1 MVLALASVVLL
12 ILNRAVLHGPEAIG
26 PELVIVPGFAT
37 VGAVVAARHRGR
49 GIGWWFLALALC
61 AAVREGVSQYA
72 VRALITAPGSLVA
85 GVWMAWLSNATWV
98 VPFALVGFVL
108 LLFPDG
114 WLPSPRWRPVAW
126 ALAVCTGLLTL
137 AGAVDPHPVDLSGVG
152 AVSNPLGIERLR
164 SATPILGLVFF
175 VDMAALLA
183 SAAAPVL
190 RFRRATC
197 DERQQL
203 AWVGY
208 GHLAGNRAGPPHH
221 PHRRGPRLR
230 RRPAHRLSVVRRP
243 RQGAALPIRARARL
257 HQLGLP
263 ARRGRARPG
272 WHGGAA
278 GAAEEHRHPLRS
290 RRGPGVRQPSRQRR
304 ASTSTMARRLCRR
317 LCRGRR
323 GAHRSVVVPLRAF
336 QHWDDARHAWRTEP
350 GTFHLHVGPSS
361 GDLPCTPPSRSPAA
375 DARRSPTQLCA
386 GQRPAASH
394 AEGTRTGNAVSHP
407 DDRPTRGSS
416 AGRTTRS

>member
-12 ILNRAVLHGPEAIG
+12 VLNRAVLHGPEAIG
-26 PELVIVPGFAT
+26 PELVIVPGFAM
-37 VGAVVAARHRGR
+37 VGAVVAARRRGM

-61 AAVREGVSQYA
+61 VAVREGASQYA
-72 VRALITAPGSLVA
+72 VRALITAPGSLAA

-137 AGAVDPHPVDLSGVG
+137 AGAVDPHPVDLSASAPSPIRSGSRG
-152 AVSNPLGIERLR
+152 YGRRRQSWGWCSWSTWPPWWHRRRLR
-164 SATPILGLVFF
+164 SCAFVERPVTSASSSPGLGAVTWPAT
-175 VDMAALLA
+175 
-183 SAAAPVL
+183 
-190 RFRRATC
+190 
-197 DERQQL
+197 EQ
-203 AWVGY
+203 
-208 GHLAGNRAGPPHH
+208 
-221 PHRRGPRLR
+221 
-230 RRPAHRLSVVRRP
+230 
-243 RQGAALPIRARARL
+243 
-257 HQLGLP
+257 GLP
-263 ARRGRARPG
+263 TTPTDGVLAYDEGLLIGYRWYDGQGREPRYRFG
-272 WHGGAA
+272 HGLGYTSWDYQHVGAELDQDGTVA
-278 GAAEEHRHPLRS
+278 LQVRLKNTGTRS

-317 LCRGRR
+317 LCRGRQ

-375 DARRSPTQLCA
+375 DARRSPTRLCA
-386 GQRPAASH
+386 GQGPAASH

-407 DDRPTRGSS
+407 DDRPT
-416 AGRTTRS
+416 